1 MPADSEQPTE
11 PMLCTRGCGFFG
23 NAATGG
29 MCSKCARDSKSAELQ
44 PNASAAAPQAPGSAE
59 GLAVEAMAATVAAA
73 AAAPAPAPAAAAA
86 ATETDVGA
94 AAAATGKLCV
104 AVSPDGAGDGDGPVT
119 RKVQKKKHRC
129 WECKAK
135 ISLIEQQINMC
146 ICGYTFCTT
155 HRHAEEHKCIGDFQG
170 RGRKIIAKNNQKVVS
185 DKVQNRI

>member
-29 MCSKCARDSKSAELQ
+29 MCSKCARDSKAAELQ
-44 PNASAAAPQAPGSAE
+44 ANASAAAPEAPGR
-59 GLAVEAMAATVAAA
+59 VEAAA
-73 AAAPAPAPAAAAA
+73 AATPAPAPAAAAA

-94 AAAATGKLCV
+94 AAVATSKLCV
-104 AVSPDGAGDGDGPVT
+104 AVSPNGAGDGDGPVT

-135 ISLIEQQINMC
+135 ISLIEQEINTC

-155 HRHAEEHKCIGDFQG
+155 HRHAEEHNCIGDFQS
-170 RGRKIIAKNNQKVVS
+170 RGRNIIAKNNQKVVS
-185 DKVQNRI
+185 DKVKNRI